1 MKQHLELWTSKETQV
16 EIVIPAIGSDQGIL
30 LNIPISSTK
39 ISILRQNSD
48 KNHCRFRINHS
59 QLEKNHD
66 SQDIHDLS
74 PWNVHSSSYQL
85 HQEWVSIRD

>member
-1 MKQHLELWTSKETQV
+1 MSDRIPPLSDETASRAVDSQEETQV
-16 EIVIPAIGSDQGIL
+16 EIAIPAIGSDQGLI

-74 PWNVHSSSYQL
+74 P
-85 HQEWVSIRD
+85 